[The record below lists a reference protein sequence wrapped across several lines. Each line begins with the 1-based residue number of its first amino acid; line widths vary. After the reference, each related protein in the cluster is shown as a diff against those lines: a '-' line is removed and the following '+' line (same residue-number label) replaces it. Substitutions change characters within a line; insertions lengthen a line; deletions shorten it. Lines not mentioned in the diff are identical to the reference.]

1 MPIRCRFPATQRPRG
16 PGFQTCRIADFQ
28 VGCTAH
34 RLAGLEAPKP
44 VPCGMNCSLCRAF
57 LRRRNKCPGCRG
69 DDRGKCKTR
78 VACKIKNCEAR
89 RGSFCTYCA
98 SFPCERLIPRDAA
111 QLTVAGFRPR
121 PMGGGRTGAGGGD
134 FSSPAPQ
141 RGGPGMPN
149 GTGPWRAAGRSTAS
163 LGNGWEILNAGF
175 GAVRSGIIFTPES
188 KTPQAPVLFQRNP

>member
-16 PGFQTCRIADFQ
+16 PGFQTGRIADFQ

-121 PMGGGRTGAGGGD
+121 PMGGDPAAKLGTSARLLLRVATPEWRMGPHDCGA
-134 FSSPAPQ
+134 PADRLPASA
-141 RGGPGMPN
+141 
-149 GTGPWRAAGRSTAS
+149 TAGRS
-163 LGNGWEILNAGF
+163 
-175 GAVRSGIIFTPES
+175 
-188 KTPQAPVLFQRNP
+188 